1 MKILINQSGG
11 QIYTQEFRYNQS
23 SQLNLNDGGFK
34 MIANVADPNFDNND
48 DRYLAIKMIVQFMD
62 EGEWI

>member
-1 MKILINQSGG
+1 
-11 QIYTQEFRYNQS
+11 
-23 SQLNLNDGGFK
+23 